1 MKIKINKAPEIKNI
15 KFSCDEGLNK
25 KLEEFPLTKDFLNMY
40 NTTAFIGTMG
50 SGKTSLMIN
59 FLLGFYK
66 KTFHYIYVFMP
77 QTSRNSLHNNI
88 FEKHL
93 PNSQLYEELNEETID
108 DLYEKLKTN
117 STNNHKSLVIYDDVQ
132 KSLKDHNTL
141 KNLKSII
148 SNQRHLKVVNLIL
161 LQNFFALDKS
171 LRELINNIILF
182 KLGKSQNEKI
192 FNEII
197 ETHRDKFDDLRKLV
211 FDAPHNWMF
220 VNVKSQRV
228 FKCFNEIIFDEDEK
242 EDEDF
247 EIKKN

>member
-1 MKIKINKAPEIKNI
+1 MKIKINKAPEIKKI

-25 KLEEFPLTKDFLNMY
+25 KLEEYPLTKDFLNMY
-40 NTTAFIGTMG
+40 NTTAFVGTMG

-88 FEKHL
+88 FEKYL
-93 PNSQLYEELNEETID
+93 PETQLYEELNEETIN

-117 STNNHKSLVIYDDVQ
+117 SSNNHKSLVIYDDVQ
-132 KSLKDHNTL
+132 KSLKDYNTL

-148 SNQRHLKVVNLIL
+148 ANQRHLKVVNLIL

-197 ETHRDKFDDLRKLV
+197 ETHRDKFDNIRKLV
-211 FDAPHNWMF
+211 FDAPHSWMF

-228 FKCFNEIIFDEDEK
+228 FKCWDEIIFDEEEK

-247 EIKKN
+247 EIKK